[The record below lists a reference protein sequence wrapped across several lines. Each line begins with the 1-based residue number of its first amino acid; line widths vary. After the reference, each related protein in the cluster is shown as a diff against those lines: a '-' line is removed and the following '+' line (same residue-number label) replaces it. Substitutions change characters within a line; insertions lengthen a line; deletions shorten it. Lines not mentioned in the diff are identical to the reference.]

1 MIFFQ
6 DDMEGTVIK
15 STGSNY
21 LVDCGD
27 NKVIDCKIRGKIR
40 LAGIRTTNP
49 VSVGD
54 VVDFDM
60 EPSGDVGV
68 ITRIHDRR
76 NYIIRKAT
84 NLSKESHIIAANMD
98 QCLLITTLIMPET
111 PLEFV
116 DRFLVTAEAYK
127 VPAII
132 VFNKCDLYVDGAEEV
147 LEETMEIYRNIGYR
161 CLAVSSVTGE
171 GIGELREI
179 LRDKTTLLSGNSGTG
194 KSTLI
199 NTVNPGLNLRTGEI
213 SMSSLA
219 GRHTTTFAEMFN
231 LGFGGR
237 IIDTPG
243 IRGFG
248 IVRMSQEDVAHNFPE
263 IFRRLSGCRFY
274 NCTHTHEPGCA
285 VKAAVD
291 DGTICPS
298 RYHSYLSI
306 ISDGEEGGKYR
317 TNTH

>member
-1 MIFFQ
+1 MI
-6 DDMEGTVIK
+6 GTVIK

-21 LVDCGD
+21 LVDNGKD
-27 NKVIDCKIRGKIR
+27 IIDCKIRGKIR

-60 EPSGDVGV
+60 EPAGDVGV
-68 ITRIHDRR
+68 ITKIHDRR

-98 QCLLITTLIMPET
+98 QCLLVTTLIMPET

-132 VFNKCDLYVDGAEEV
+132 VFNKCDLYVEGAEEV
-147 LEETMEIYRNIGYR
+147 LQETMEIYRNIGYR

-171 GIGELREI
+171 GIEELREI
-179 LRDKTTLLSGNSGTG
+179 LRNKTTLLSGNSGTG

-213 SMSSLA
+213 SISNLA
-219 GRHTTTFAEMFN
+219 GKHTTTFAEMFK
-231 LGFGGR
+231 LDFGGN

-248 IVRMSQEDVAHNFPE
+248 IVRMSPEDVAHNFPE
-263 IFRRLSGCRFY
+263 IFERLSDCRFY
-274 NCTHTHEPGCA
+274 NCSHTHEPGCA
-285 VKAAVD
+285 VKEAVEN
-291 DGTICPS
+291 GEICPS

-306 ISDGEEGGKYR
+306 ISDEEEGGKYR
-317 TNTH
+317 TKTH

>member
-1 MIFFQ
+1 MI
-6 DDMEGTVIK
+6 GTVVK

-21 LVDCGD
+21 LVDTGE
-27 NKVIDCKIRGKIR
+27 NIIDCKIRGKIR

-54 VVDFDM
+54 VVDFDL

-98 QCLLITTLIMPET
+98 QCLLVTTLIMPET

-127 VPAII
+127 VPAIL
-132 VFNKCDLYVDGAEEV
+132 VFNKSDIYRDGLEEL
-147 LEETMEIYRNIGYR
+147 LEETMSIYRNIGYR

-171 GIGELREI
+171 GISELREI

-199 NTVNPGLNLRTGEI
+199 NTVNPGLNLRTGAI
-213 SMSSLA
+213 SMSSL
-219 GRHTTTFAEMFN
+219 GGKHTTTFAEMFK
-231 LGFGGR
+231 LDFGGN

-248 IVRMSQEDVAHNFPE
+248 IIRMSAEDVSHNFPE
-263 IFRRLSGCRFY
+263 IFARLDGCKFY
-274 NCTHTHEPGCA
+274 NCTHTHEPDCA
-285 VKAAVD
+285 VKDAVEK
-291 DGTICPS
+291 GLICPS

-306 ISDGEEGGKYR
+306 ISDQDEDSKYR
-317 TNTH
+317 TKTH

>member
-1 MIFFQ
+1 MI
-6 DDMEGTVIK
+6 GTVIK

-21 LVDCGD
+21 LVDDG
-27 NKVIDCKIRGKIR
+27 NNIIDCKIRGKIR

-60 EPSGDVGV
+60 EQTCDMGV

-98 QCLLITTLIMPET
+98 QCLLVTTLIMPET

-132 VFNKCDLYVDGAEEV
+132 VFNKCDLYTNGAEE
-147 LEETMEIYRNIGYR
+147 LLQDTMEIYQSIGYR

-171 GIGELREI
+171 GIDELREI

-213 SMSSLA
+213 SVSNLA
-219 GRHTTTFAEMFN
+219 GKHTTTFAEMFK
-231 LGFGGR
+231 LDFGGN

-248 IVRMSQEDVAHNFPE
+248 IVRMSPEDVAHNFPE
-263 IFRRLSGCRFY
+263 IFERLSDCKFY

-285 VKAAVD
+285 VKEAVEN
-291 DGTICPS
+291 GEICPS

-306 ISDGEEGGKYR
+306 ISDEEDGGKYR
-317 TNTH
+317 TKTH

>member
-1 MIFFQ
+1 M
-6 DDMEGTVIK
+6 IK

-60 EPSGDVGV
+60 ESTGDMGV
-68 ITRIHDRR
+68 ITKIHERR

-98 QCLLITTLIMPET
+98 QCLLVTTLMMPET

-132 VFNKCDLYVDGAEEV
+132 VFNKSDYYKDVLEDV
-147 LEETMEIYRNIGYR
+147 LEETMEIYRSIGYR
-161 CLAVSSVTGE
+161 CIATSSVTGE
-171 GIGELREI
+171 GIDELREI

-219 GRHTTTFAEMFN
+219 GKHTTTFAEMFN
-231 LGFGGR
+231 LDFGGR

-248 IVRMSQEDVAHNFPE
+248 IVRMSPEDVAHNFPE
-263 IFRRLSGCRFY
+263 IFERLSDCRFY

-285 VKAAVD
+285 VKEAVD
-291 DGTICPS
+291 NGEISPS
-298 RYHSYLSI
+298 RYQIGRAHV
-306 ISDGEEGGKYR
+306 
-317 TNTH
+317 

>member
-1 MIFFQ
+1 MI
-6 DDMEGTVIK
+6 GTVIK

-21 LVDCGD
+21 LVDTG

-54 VVDFDM
+54 VVDFDL
-60 EPSGDVGV
+60 EQTGDMGV
-68 ITRIHDRR
+68 ITKIQPRR
-76 NYIIRKAT
+76 NCIIRKAT

-127 VPAII
+127 VPAIV
-132 VFNKCDLYVDGAEEV
+132 VFNKADLYAECQEV
-147 LEETMEIYRNIGYR
+147 LEETMEIYQKIGYR
-161 CLAVSSVTGE
+161 CLAVSSVTGQ
-171 GIGELREI
+171 GIDKLREI

-219 GRHTTTFAEMFN
+219 GKHTTTFAEMFN
-231 LGFGGR
+231 LDFGGR

-248 IVRMSQEDVAHNFPE
+248 MTGMTCEDVAHNFPE
-263 IFRRLSGCRFY
+263 IFEKLSDCKFY

-285 VKAAVD
+285 VKAAVEE
-291 DGTICPS
+291 GEISPS
-298 RYHSYLSI
+298 RYASYLSI
-306 ISDGEEGGKYR
+306 LDDEENGGKYR
-317 TNTH
+317 QKEH